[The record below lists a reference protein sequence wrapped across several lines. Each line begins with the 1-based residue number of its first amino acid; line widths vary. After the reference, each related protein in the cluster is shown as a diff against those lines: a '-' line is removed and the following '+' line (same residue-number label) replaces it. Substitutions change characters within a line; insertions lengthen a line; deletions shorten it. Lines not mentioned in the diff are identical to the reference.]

1 MNTESIVMLPH
12 ELCSFPLFLVNSSL
26 ECIKNDLPK
35 FRLHFDDNTRAWWEK
50 FLRNNGRTTK
60 ANPKWILPDLTQQRE
75 APRPLKVSKSPDEL
89 FKLIEKEE
97 RDVEVIVFSFL
108 LLEFRQGSP
117 ESRLDYR
124 VRSQFCS
131 VDEHAELPEQ
141 WLEIE
146 STEFTEMFQNSIQ
159 VFVSLLKYSYKY

>member
-1 MNTESIVMLPH
+1 M
-12 ELCSFPLFLVNSSL
+12 
-26 ECIKNDLPK
+26 
-35 FRLHFDDNTRAWWEK
+35 
-50 FLRNNGRTTK
+50 
-60 ANPKWILPDLTQQRE
+60 
-75 APRPLKVSKSPDEL
+75 SPDEL